1 MFRFWFGDDYT
12 KTVASEDDP
21 YVTGNFTNCT
31 KVVIILHLK
40 MYLESK
46 FLMMTF
52 PIENSK
58 IMSSM
63 SDFPKVGYY
72 YDYSTAEIS
81 SFTFECRERNKVV
94 SFYSSDSTSKVSAGF
109 TIFFMVLPSINLS
122 LALASR
128 GSWWLPM
135 AITVAIL
142 PFPVTLLL
150 VKLAATVNVGKQFKA
165 VNLMVTKA
173 EARYQKCML

>member
-1 MFRFWFGDDYT
+1 
-12 KTVASEDDP
+12 
-21 YVTGNFTNCT
+21 
-31 KVVIILHLK
+31 
-40 MYLESK
+40 
-46 FLMMTF
+46 
-52 PIENSK
+52 
-58 IMSSM
+58 
-63 SDFPKVGYY
+63 
-72 YDYSTAEIS
+72 
-81 SFTFECRERNKVV
+81 
-94 SFYSSDSTSKVSAGF
+94 
-109 TIFFMVLPSINLS
+109 MVLPSINLS

-173 EARYQKCML
+173 EARYRHVRSYALFQMCYPQKW